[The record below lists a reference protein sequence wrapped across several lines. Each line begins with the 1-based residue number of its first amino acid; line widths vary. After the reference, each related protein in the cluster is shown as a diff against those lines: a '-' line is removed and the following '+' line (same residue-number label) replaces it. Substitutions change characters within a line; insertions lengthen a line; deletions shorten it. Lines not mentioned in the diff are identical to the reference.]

1 MDEITVP
8 IYLITGFLE
17 SGKTSFL
24 SFTLQQDYFRTE
36 GKTLLILCEEGEEEY
51 DEEALAKDN
60 VVVEVIEKEE
70 DFTPERLQA
79 LDIIHQPERVVM
91 EYNGMWLVSKFEEM
105 KLPAGWGIEQH
116 ITCVDASTFQVYMQN
131 MKSIFMD
138 MVRNADMVVFNR
150 SKKEYPLANFR
161 RSIKVVN
168 PSAEV
173 IFEDEEGEMTDIFA
187 DQMPFDLDA
196 EIVDIPPED
205 YGIWFVDA
213 MDHPDR
219 YVGKTLRFKAR
230 ARRPRGMGSKFFIPG
245 RADYMREEL
254 VAELSAALCGAL
266 LGFATT
272 PREENAAYLKGWLE
286 ELNREP
292 TYLFDILTDVNRA
305 VRMISE
311 RLTGEDEPDA
321 IPAEAA

>member
-230 ARRPRGMGSKFFIPG
+230 ARRPRGMGSKFFFYRFLLSDQKNMNVASFIDSLNG
-245 RADYMREEL
+245 SFYNLARGIVTAHSIHSYMNHMT
-254 VAELSAALCGAL
+254 SP
-266 LGFATT
+266 F
-272 PREENAAYLKGWLE
+272 
-286 ELNREP
+286 
-292 TYLFDILTDVNRA
+292 F
-305 VRMISE
+305 IS
-311 RLTGEDEPDA
+311 
-321 IPAEAA
+321 

>member
-196 EIVDIPPED
+196 DIVDIPPED
-205 YGIWFVDA
+205 YGIWYIDC
-213 MDHPDR
+213 MDQPER
-219 YVGKTLRFKAR
+219 YKGKTVEFTAMVLKS
-230 ARRPRGMGSKFFIPG
+230 PKFPKGQFVPG
-245 RADYMREEL
+245 RMAMTCCEADMTF
-254 VAELSAALCGAL
+254 
-266 LGFATT
+266 LGFMCKWKDAEKYKTKEWVKVRAKVGVEYQRDYHGEG
-272 PREENAAYLKGWLE
+272 PVLYAENVEKAAEIK
-286 ELNREP
+286 
-292 TYLFDILTDVNRA
+292 DIVQF
-305 VRMISE
+305 
-311 RLTGEDEPDA
+311 
-321 IPAEAA
+321 

>member
-219 YVGKTLRFKAR
+219 YVGRTAMTCCADDTSFLGYICKSAYAPKLK
-230 ARRPRGMGSKFFIPG
+230 PG
-245 RADYMREEL
+245 EWVEVTAKVAFENRSEYQGEGIVLYAENVTPCEPLADEMVY
-254 VAELSAALCGAL
+254 
-266 LGFATT
+266 F
-272 PREENAAYLKGWLE
+272 N
-286 ELNREP
+286 
-292 TYLFDILTDVNRA
+292 
-305 VRMISE
+305 
-311 RLTGEDEPDA
+311 
-321 IPAEAA
+321 